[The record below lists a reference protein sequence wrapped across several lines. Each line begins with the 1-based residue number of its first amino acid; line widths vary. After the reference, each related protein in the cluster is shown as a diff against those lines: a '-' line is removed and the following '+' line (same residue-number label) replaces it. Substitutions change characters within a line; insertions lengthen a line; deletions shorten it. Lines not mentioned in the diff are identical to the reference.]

1 MTDNQYRP
9 RLLGGGKEIITLK
22 SNYYKMGLANFLQVL
37 GKTNGCKFHA
47 PSVIIEYEAD

>member
-1 MTDNQYRP
+1 MTNPNRP

-22 SNYYKMGLANFLQVL
+22 SNYYKMGVANFLQVL

-47 PSVIIEYEAD
+47 PSVITEYDTD